1 MNLIM
6 AERFSQLRKKAGFSQ
21 EELAAKLGISRQ
33 AVSKWERAES
43 SPDTDNLIALS
54 RLYGSSLDEL
64 LLGDEQIK
72 PSLGNEK
79 SQAAEEAG
87 FCSHAVSDNLHSE
100 KQTVNN
106 DSKCTSDSE
115 EESQGGI
122 CERLGVIFPILICLL
137 YCVLG
142 AVWNLWH
149 PMWILFLLIPVY
161 YLGIYGGY
169 PIIMAILFLIAG
181 FIFDTWNVAWLL
193 FLTIPVFYFLYSYW
207 ENKKKQE
214 PLPYNN
220 KESTE
225 SANRQH

>member
-54 RLYGSSLDEL
+54 RLYGISLDEL
-64 LLGDEQIK
+64 LLGDKQAK
-72 PSLGNEK
+72 PSLDNEK
-79 SQAAEEAG
+79 SQAAEKTG
-87 FCSHAVSDNLHSE
+87 SCSHAAYDNLPSE
-100 KQTVNN
+100 NQTVND
-106 DSKCTSDSE
+106 DSKCTRE
-115 EESQGGI
+115 AGEKLQGGI
-122 CERLGVIFPILICLL
+122 WERLGVIFPILICLL

-149 PMWILFLLIPVY
+149 PMWILFLVIPVY
-161 YLGIYGGY
+161 YLGIYNGY
-169 PIIMAILFLIAG
+169 PIIAAILFFLVG

-193 FLTIPVFYFLYSYW
+193 FLTIPVFYFLYSFW
-207 ENKKKQE
+207 ENKKNQE
-214 PLPYNN
+214 PVFYHENSE
-220 KESTE
+220 ESM
-225 SANRQH
+225 NRQH